1 MPIRATVSMTNNFTA
16 AAGEALGRLVEGM
29 NLAAERGLAL
39 AVDRAPM
46 DQGTLIE
53 NHTVDPSTGPDDA
66 AAIVAGTPYA
76 ARQHEHPEYNFAT
89 DANPRAQGKWIE
101 NAVVENK
108 AELGA
113 IIRQRVRGDG

>member
-53 NHTVDPSTGPDDA
+53 NHTVDPSTDPDDA
-66 AAIVAGTPYA
+66 AAIVADTPYA
-76 ARQHEHPEYNFAT
+76 ARLHEHPEYNFAT